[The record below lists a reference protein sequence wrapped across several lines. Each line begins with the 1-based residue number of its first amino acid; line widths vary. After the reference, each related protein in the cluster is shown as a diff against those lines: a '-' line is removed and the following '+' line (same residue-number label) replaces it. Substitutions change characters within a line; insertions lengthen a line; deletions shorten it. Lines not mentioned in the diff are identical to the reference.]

1 MSSTTEPINDC
12 NDEHSPPTKK
22 KKCALEKL
30 LGDTFPSANHESSLS
45 VSLNELVLVELSR
58 YKSEPVLELHV
69 NEKPL
74 EWWKSHHQSY
84 IPPSS
89 QHGTEATSLP
99 SERLFSTAG
108 NIVNAK

>member
-1 MSSTTEPINDC
+1 M
-12 NDEHSPPTKK
+12 
-22 KKCALEKL
+22 
-30 LGDTFPSANHESSLS
+30 GDTFSFANHESSLS

-58 YKSEPVLELHV
+58 YKSEPVLELK
-69 NEKPL
+69 EKPL
-74 EWWKSHHQSY
+74 EWWKSHYQSY

>member
-1 MSSTTEPINDC
+1 M
-12 NDEHSPPTKK
+12 
-22 KKCALEKL
+22 
-30 LGDTFPSANHESSLS
+30 GDTFSFANHESSLS
-45 VSLNELVLVELSR
+45 VSLNELVLAELSR
-58 YKSEPVLELHV
+58 YKSEPVLELK
-69 NEKPL
+69 EKPL